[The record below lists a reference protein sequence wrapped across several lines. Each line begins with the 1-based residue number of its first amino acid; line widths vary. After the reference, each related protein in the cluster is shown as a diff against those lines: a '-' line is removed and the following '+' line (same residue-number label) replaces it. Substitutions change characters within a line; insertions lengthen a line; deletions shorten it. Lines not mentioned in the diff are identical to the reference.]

1 MPALPMYQLPQ
12 RHSAPER
19 VLTGS
24 GAVRVRRSSARLGHG
39 ISPHDYYAHSDAIGT
54 VASPR
59 STRRCLLHRSSAEH
73 GRGLRRP
80 VTVHVE
86 GITAIQKR
94 LAEGFSY
101 GLGRGILLGTANGRT
116 EINV

>member
-24 GAVRVRRSSARLGHG
+24 GAVHVRRSSALLGHG
-39 ISPHDYYAHSDAIGT
+39 ISHHVYYAHSDAIGT

-59 STRRCLLHRSSAEH
+59 STRRCPLHRSSAEH

-80 VTVHVE
+80 VTVHGE
-86 GITAIQKR
+86 GIKLILKR
-94 LAEGFSY
+94 LAEGFYY